1 MDSSDQRLGRSPP
14 FFTGCVTRYGAVFC
28 VLLGAICW
36 PPPASADEIRFAS
49 RRDWQAWPLPG
60 TVELTPQGALKPVA
74 VHRDINAVLNAA
86 AFGGGIR
93 RAGSNLRDAP
103 LVMDGDRSTGWHPIW
118 TIPPQ
123 TGPLRSIWA
132 GASPPAESS

>member
-14 FFTGCVTRYGAVFC
+14 FFTGCVTRFCAVVCAFIGAT
-28 VLLGAICW
+28 CW
-36 PPPASADEIRFAS
+36 LPPASADEIRFAS

-74 VHRDINAVLNAA
+74 VRRDINAVLNAA

-93 RAGSNLRDAP
+93 RAGFQPRRRAAGHGWRSRHR
-103 LVMDGDRSTGWHPIW
+103 LVPTSGRSPRKLDH
-118 TIPPQ
+118 
-123 TGPLRSIWA
+123 
-132 GASPPAESS
+132 